1 MAALLL
7 ALETSSPVCG
17 VAIFDLTTDRLLAQ
31 AELHVERSH
40 ASHLLPLA
48 EQLLR
53 LSGFGLADV
62 AAVALS
68 AGPGSYTGLRIGTAS
83 AKGLC
88 VALNVPLL
96 AVSTL
101 ELLARQAAAGVP
113 AAADYRFCAVIDARR
128 AEVFAGTFDAH
139 GTALSAPAPA
149 ILTPEWLAQTL
160 AAGPTVFAGS
170 GAAKCYAL
178 LGAPAGAMYLP
189 GIVVPSVGVLAAVGG
204 HKFRAKLFEDVAYF
218 EPFYLKDVH
227 ITAPRAPLPVPVQPA
242 EAADC

>member
-1 MAALLL
+1 MPPLLL

-17 VAIFDLTTDRLLAQ
+17 VAVFDLNSDQLLAQ

-48 EQLLR
+48 EQLLG

-62 AAVALS
+62 VAVALS
-68 AGPGSYTGLRIGTAS
+68 AGPGSYTGLRIGAAS

-88 VALNVPLL
+88 VALKVPLL

-113 AAADYRFCAVIDARR
+113 AADSYRYCSLIDARR
-128 AEVFAGTFDAH
+128 AEVFAGTFDAR
-139 GTALSAPAPA
+139 GVALSAAAPA

-160 AAGPTVFAGS
+160 ATGPTIFVGS
-170 GAAKCYAL
+170 GAAKCRDL
-178 LGAPAGAMYLP
+178 LGAPAGAVYLP
-189 GIVVPSVGVLAAVGG
+189 RIVVPSVGVLAAVGG
-204 HKFRAKLFEDVAYF
+204 HKFREKLFEDIAYF
-218 EPFYLKDVH
+218 EPFYLKDAH
-227 ITAPRAPLPVPVQPA
+227 ITAPRAPAPVLPA
-242 EAADC
+242 EVVNR